1 MFNANLSHSLIIII
15 ITVLISLVAFSQR
28 RVMDSLI
35 FWTPAIRQGEYFRFV
50 SYGFIHADGF
60 HLLFNMITLFFFGQA
75 VEKFYRQYA
84 FDMGF
89 VIFI

>member
-1 MFNANLSHSLIIII
+1 M
-15 ITVLISLVAFSQR
+15 LISLVAFSQR